1 MLSEKKLVCQRGCRA
16 KKLRGWSDSAADS
29 QCRAI
34 YFIKFLKFCVT
45 PFFGPYLGVSNTPY
59 LGSDVTVLHLLLV
72 VGGRVIQCVTG
83 SGQWLRLWS
92 YYWGPN
98 RSASLRFLV
107 WKGRC
112 HVLLYKLGWKQQLY
126 VQGIRLYAQI
136 FVRSNVFF
144 AIWFTLCQPS
154 TPVTNAVHARIYGPF
169 VLETI
174 FMRLERET
182 LCPVTLP
189 H

>member
-1 MLSEKKLVCQRGCRA
+1 MPRNRLFAHIWVQVIPHIWGVTS
-16 KKLRGWSDSAADS
+16 WSW
-29 QCRAI
+29 I
-34 YFIKFLKFCVT
+34 YSSWLEAEWSSV
-45 PFFGPYLGVSNTPY
+45 
-59 LGSDVTVLHLLLV
+59 LLLV
-72 VGGRVIQCVTG
+72 VDNG
-83 SGQWLRLWS
+83 LRLWS
-92 YYWGPN
+92 YCWGPN
-98 RSASLRFLV
+98 RWASLRFLA

-144 AIWFTLCQPS
+144 ATWFTLCQPS
-154 TPVTNAVHARIYGPF
+154 TPVRSAVHARIYGPF